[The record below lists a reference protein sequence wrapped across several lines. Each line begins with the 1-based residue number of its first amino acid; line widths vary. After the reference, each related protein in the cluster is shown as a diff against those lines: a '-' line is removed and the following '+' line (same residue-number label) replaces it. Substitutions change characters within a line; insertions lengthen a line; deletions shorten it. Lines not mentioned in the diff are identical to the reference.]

1 MKKKQSNRKEHSY
14 RLLMTKTQPISLTRA
29 TTFHILLRKG
39 EFGSFDGGHQQIT
52 EKKTKKLVFQVKKK
66 TIKQKSAY
74 VPTPYGQD
82 AAGNLVDCHVGCG
95 VE

>member
-1 MKKKQSNRKEHSY
+1 VNLVVSTAGIS
-14 RLLMTKTQPISLTRA
+14 RLQ
-29 TTFHILLRKG
+29 
-39 EFGSFDGGHQQIT
+39 
-52 EKKTKKLVFQVKKK
+52 KKTKKLVFQVKKK

>member
-52 EKKTKKLVFQVKKK
+52 EKNKEVSISSEKNKQSNRKVHTFRLLMAKMQQEIWLIVMLVV
-66 TIKQKSAY
+66 
-74 VPTPYGQD
+74 V
-82 AAGNLVDCHVGCG
+82 
-95 VE
+95 

>member
-52 EKKTKKLVFQVKKK
+52 KKIKEVSISSEKNKQSNRKVHTFRLLMAKMQQEIWLIVMLVV
-66 TIKQKSAY
+66 
-74 VPTPYGQD
+74 V
-82 AAGNLVDCHVGCG
+82 
-95 VE
+95 